1 MYPFKNKICRLHVLF
16 NCMYADAFVFIQ
28 GKIWALR
35 PNCVWGK
42 CFVVLEVS
50 KIFLKNNKKKK
61 KSHAKLVLPVWH
73 TEPTIKSSLWSSS
86 LLLLSSLVCLRAGRP
101 AGGPRNVYSV
111 MSEQQLLISVLMQR
125 YPTPPEHLHVKM
137 SVIKVWVWV
146 MKTNLREWSNCLPA
160 VHYSE
165 IKPPFNKRQVRG
177 K

>member
-1 MYPFKNKICRLHVLF
+1 MYHYVPVQNKICRLHVLL

-50 KIFLKNNKKKK
+50 KIFLKNKK

-73 TEPTIKSSLWSSS
+73 TEPTIKSFMWWSS
-86 LLLLSSLVCLRAGRP
+86 LLLLSSLVCLQAGRL
-101 AGGPRNVYSV
+101 AEGPRNVYSV

-137 SVIKVWVWV
+137 SVTKVWVSEWWRQ
-146 MKTNLREWSNCLPA
+146 TRESGVTVCLLCIT
-160 VHYSE
+160 V
-165 IKPPFNKRQVRG
+165 K
-177 K
+177 